1 MNHFRLKTASF
12 DFGVGSTASID
23 FVASPTGN
31 QSRQTHFTLLMGAN
45 GSYKSRT
52 LAGCIDLLRYQNS
65 RIGDEKPE
73 RPSECCLYATIE
85 SEGRT
90 IQIGAEPLSQS
101 GNEFLPSRVLA
112 LSNLVRDRFTFG
124 ERDEEDNPNRFYH
137 YLGVRQ
143 ATNLTTTGAMDRIV
157 ADAFLEV
164 LPDTERR
171 ELLFKWIGKL
181 FANYELAFGFAHL
194 RPQSFDDFLQ
204 DPTGFYAKLRG
215 RARPGPSARELD
227 EIPEYRSQ
235 IARLQ
240 PYIERWRSQKVRVVS
255 SSGFQRS
262 QVVTDPLNQLSES
275 ECSEIARLRPAFEA
289 ARRLR
294 LLAGPYML
302 LRTRGK
308 QPSPWLELTNLSSG
322 EQNLISTGARLV
334 AHAKTGCFIAI
345 DEPELSLNVAW
356 QQRYIEL
363 ISSALACAKGS
374 HVMIASH
381 SPHLVSSLEPGNST
395 VVVAEMNGDAVQY
408 STHDGS
414 FFGWGAEAILYK
426 VLDIP
431 SASNFEFTRELSAIL
446 LHIQN
451 GGEDRALLDGFLRKA
466 NRLDLRKGDDALAA
480 VIAEIDSYRKGLEA

>member
-12 DFGVGSTASID
+12 DFGVGSIASIE
-23 FVASPTGN
+23 FVAAPTGS

-45 GSYKSRT
+45 GSYKSRA
-52 LAGCIDLLRYQNS
+52 LAGCVDLLRHQNS
-65 RIGDEKPE
+65 LISDEKPE
-73 RPSECCLYATIE
+73 SPSECCRYATIE
-85 SEGRT
+85 LDGRT
-90 IQIGAEPLSQS
+90 SEIGAEPLFQS
-101 GNEFLPSRVLA
+101 GNKFLPSRVLA
-112 LSNLVRDRFTFG
+112 LSNLVRDKFTFG
-124 ERDEEDNPNRFYH
+124 ERDEENNPNRFYH

-181 FANYELAFGFAHL
+181 FANYELAFGFANL
-194 RPQSFDDFLQ
+194 RRKSFDDFLQ
-204 DPTGFYAKLRG
+204 DPNAFFAKLRG
-215 RARPGPSARELD
+215 IARPTPSARALE
-227 EIPEYRSQ
+227 EIPGYRGQ
-235 IARLQ
+235 IESLQ
-240 PYIERWRSQKVRVVS
+240 PYIERWLNQKERVVS
-255 SSGFQRS
+255 SSGSQRS
-262 QVVTDPLNQLSES
+262 QVVTGPLNQLSEK

-294 LLAGPYML
+294 LLSGPYML
-302 LRTRGK
+302 LRKKGK
-308 QPSPWLELTNLSSG
+308 QPSPWLKLTNLSSG

-334 AHAKTGCFIAI
+334 AHAKPGCFIAI

-363 ISSALACAKGS
+363 INSALASAKGS

-381 SPHLVSSLEPGNST
+381 SPHLVSSLESGNST
-395 VVVAEMNGDAVQY
+395 VVVAEMNGDSVQY

-451 GGEDRALLDGFLRKA
+451 GGKNRDLLDEFLRKA
-466 NRLDLRKGDDALAA
+466 DKIELRKGDDALAA
-480 VIAEIDSYRKGLEA
+480 LIAEIESYRKGLEA